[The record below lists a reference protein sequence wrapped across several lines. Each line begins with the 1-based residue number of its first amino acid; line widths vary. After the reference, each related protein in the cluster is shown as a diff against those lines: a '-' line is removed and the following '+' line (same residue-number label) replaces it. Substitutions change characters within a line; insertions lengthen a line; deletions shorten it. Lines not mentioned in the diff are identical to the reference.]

1 MASDIWFYISVFVFS
16 SGILTQGQEEP
27 SIYFLHV
34 RSDIRYRYATTLV
47 TSKVVNPAQV
57 SREVLNINGVIY
69 IGEVKEKEEAR
80 QQYEQA
86 KSKGQS
92 SGHISVKPRHANI
105 FNMAVNVEAMGKVTF
120 NLTYEERVTRKLGK
134 YRHVIYINPGQP
146 VEDFQIELSLLESRE
161 ITSVKVLPIQNDI
174 LTNTNTETDE
184 SNDMAI
190 ILRPTA
196 KSAYILYNSSLED
209 QTRRDPSGISG
220 QFVVEYNVDRQT
232 NAGDLL
238 VVNGYFVHYF
248 DFDDIEPF
256 SKDMVFLL
264 DVSDSMRGR
273 KLEQLKAAM
282 FEILDDVHEN
292 DRLNIITFSS
302 SVRYW
307 KGHQLIRATKENIN
321 SAKKFIKNFHAHE
334 STNIDLAMK
343 SGIQLLSQKSQNQR
357 APVLIFLTDGRAT
370 VGEILPDNILNNV
383 LTWNE
388 GAIPI
393 FSLSFGEKGDYN
405 FVRRVAAQNN
415 GFGRKIFE
423 DSDSDLQIKGFYD
436 EIATVLLKNLTFT
449 YLNTSVDKESLTQL
463 KFNTYFVG
471 SEILV
476 AGKLTN
482 GESNSI
488 TVSVSSASLRGFI
501 QLNNY
506 SFVTPFTSMVV
517 TLPNATETQSLENS
531 FEDTAIPPRTGFVA
545 KKSNINFA
553 PNMSIRFHIHS
564 EIKYRFARTVISST
578 VENIADKAEEIKF
591 DVAIPN
597 NAFISNMT
605 IPRRANKF
613 QLRVNVEAKKLAT
626 FNLTYEELLRRH
638 TGKYEHTIYISPGKP
653 VHDFKVDVSILES
666 RDIKKLKVPEIRQDI
681 IQSKDSLQT
690 DSLTNAVIKQ
700 PVPTEANIEYCP
712 TVDEQKSVS
721 ASGISGQL
729 VVEYDVDRNKDA
741 GDILVSGGYFVHFF
755 GASGIP
761 PLPKQI
767 LFVLDKSGSM
777 IGKKMDHLKQAM
789 LNILKDIKEN
799 DEFNFIMFDKIVK
812 IWSPSRMVLGLKEN
826 KDSAIYFLNN
836 ELKARGGLH
845 GTEHIT
851 NNILNQNTDHVPM
864 FGLAFGERANLELVN
879 KLAIQ
884 NSGFSR
890 KIFTDSDADLQ
901 IQGFYDEIS
910 TVVMTNVTF
919 QYLESEVD
927 LDSVTDSYV
936 NTLFDGSE
944 HVVSGETTANELSNI
959 QSLVQGNGADGML
972 VLRNPL
978 FLTQSRIQYFELGRF
993 TERLYAFLVI
1003 KKLIQKIEA
1012 SNLKDTQS
1020 EKELLSLSLKISK
1033 MIDKL
1038 VSLLWI
1044 LFLTDVQSAVVENK
1058 PVATDVHPYIQ
1069 QLHIQSDIRYRFSTT
1084 IVKSKMID
1092 GKIHVGEV
1100 KEKAAAKKQFEDAK
1114 ALGQSAG
1121 PRETNKFNI
1130 EVNLAAKGTVNFVL
1144 TYQELLRRKLGLY
1157 EHVTYINPGQL
1168 VEDFKVEV
1176 AIQESREIS
1185 TLEVPAAKEGFVNPK
1200 PADTGIQGLTI
1211 NHDPTS
1217 KSAYILYQ
1225 PTLEQQKLVSEK
1237 GVAGQFVVKYGVN
1250 REENAGEILLVNG
1263 YFVHYFAVDS
1273 AFTMPKDVLFVLDTS
1288 GSMNGRKIIQ
1298 LRDAMLNI
1306 LADVQPKDKYQYK

>member
-57 SREVLNINGVIY
+57 SREVLFEVTLPDEAFITNFTLNINGLIY

-105 FNMAVNVEAMGKVTF
+105 FNMAVNVEAMGKVIF

-174 LTNTNTETDE
+174 LTNKNTETDE

-423 DSDSDLQIKGFYD
+423 DSDADLQIKGFYD

-501 QLNNY
+501 QLNNVNNFIPHWMDFSGRADINFESLTEKLWAYLTIKQNLKLMEASTNLIEKKRIKEKTLQLSLKY

-545 KKSNINFA
+545 KKSHVKRNKMRNGGKGLKSPQIKRRRNGYIDDSHF
-553 PNMSIRFHIHS
+553 FHAKANYRDKS
-564 EIKYRFARTVISST
+564 RGQKSRIKKAKGRRRKKAKQRHARG
-578 VENIADKAEEIKF
+578 
-591 DVAIPN
+591 
-597 NAFISNMT
+597 MT
-605 IPRRANKF
+605 IPSFIIKITGIMEPICIDAGLSAPKTYNLLQHSDSGTLIYASTNPNRQVGRRRKRKRKHQSAMIS
-613 QLRVNVEAKKLAT
+613 RVTME
-626 FNLTYEELLRRH
+626 
-638 TGKYEHTIYISPGKP
+638 TGG
-653 VHDFKVDVSILES
+653 
-666 RDIKKLKVPEIRQDI
+666 Q
-681 IQSKDSLQT
+681 
-690 DSLTNAVIKQ
+690 SLTFL
-700 PVPTEANIEYCP
+700 PTKYSL
-712 TVDEQKSVS
+712 D
-721 ASGISGQL
+721 GR
-729 VVEYDVDRNKDA
+729 DVLWDTDTFA
-741 GDILVSGGYFVHFF
+741 L
-755 GASGIP
+755 
-761 PLPKQI
+761 
-767 LFVLDKSGSM
+767 
-777 IGKKMDHLKQAM
+777 
-789 LNILKDIKEN
+789 
-799 DEFNFIMFDKIVK
+799 
-812 IWSPSRMVLGLKEN
+812 
-826 KDSAIYFLNN
+826 
-836 ELKARGGLH
+836 
-845 GTEHIT
+845 
-851 NNILNQNTDHVPM
+851 NILNQNISFTVDVIPTNGSRSHGDEQLQIYSDISSYSGRLD
-864 FGLAFGERANLELVN
+864 GL
-879 KLAIQ
+879 LAL
-884 NSGFSR
+884 
-890 KIFTDSDADLQ
+890 FTDVS
-901 IQGFYDEIS
+901 G
-910 TVVMTNVTF
+910 TVVQRKT
-919 QYLESEVD
+919 
-927 LDSVTDSYV
+927 
-936 NTLFDGSE
+936 
-944 HVVSGETTANELSNI
+944 
-959 QSLVQGNGADGML
+959 
-972 VLRNPL
+972 
-978 FLTQSRIQYFELGRF
+978 SRGRRF
-993 TERLYAFLVI
+993 A
-1003 KKLIQKIEA
+1003 KI
-1012 SNLKDTQS
+1012 NLKKGPS
-1020 EKELLSLSLKISK
+1020 VY
-1033 MIDKL
+1033 KL
-1038 VSLLWI
+1038 RRV
-1044 LFLTDVQSAVVENK
+1044 
-1058 PVATDVHPYIQ
+1058 
-1069 QLHIQSDIRYRFSTT
+1069 QLHINPSNVIGSCWS
-1084 IVKSKMID
+1084 IKKNV
-1092 GKIHVGEV
+1092 
-1100 KEKAAAKKQFEDAK
+1100 AKLLGVRPKLFEN
-1114 ALGQSAG
+1114 GS
-1121 PRETNKFNI
+1121 
-1130 EVNLAAKGTVNFVL
+1130 VL
-1144 TYQELLRRKLGLY
+1144 
-1157 EHVTYINPGQL
+1157 
-1168 VEDFKVEV
+1168 
-1176 AIQESREIS
+1176 
-1185 TLEVPAAKEGFVNPK
+1185 
-1200 PADTGIQGLTI
+1200 
-1211 NHDPTS
+1211 
-1217 KSAYILYQ
+1217 
-1225 PTLEQQKLVSEK
+1225 
-1237 GVAGQFVVKYGVN
+1237 
-1250 REENAGEILLVNG
+1250 
-1263 YFVHYFAVDS
+1263 
-1273 AFTMPKDVLFVLDTS
+1273 
-1288 GSMNGRKIIQ
+1288 
-1298 LRDAMLNI
+1298 
-1306 LADVQPKDKYQYK
+1306 